1 MQNRTAGDG
10 ARNVAPWARNRQRP
24 TDTRYLFFAFRSK
37 ERQYKTGLP
46 ATALGRYS
54 APHSSSAPE
63 IEVATPSFDEIGRLL
78 PRTRGSR

>member
-1 MQNRTAGDG
+1 MLVVGAVGSRAGHRAG
-10 ARNVAPWARNRQRP
+10 ASVPVR
-24 TDTRYLFFAFRSK
+24 
-37 ERQYKTGLP
+37 LP

>member
-1 MQNRTAGDG
+1 MR
-10 ARNVAPWARNRQRP
+10 RP
-24 TDTRYLFFAFRSK
+24 THREGAAYGHPSPMLVVGAVGSRAGHRLAGASVPV
-37 ERQYKTGLP
+37 RLP